1 MAVRTNTQVDGS
13 TRYVAICRT
22 VGGKQ
27 KSAGTFPTR
36 KEADAA
42 YLAAKAKV
50 MLGIDPSASPGT
62 VYPAA
67 VKGGETVSSF
77 AERWLPR
84 HELSS
89 HAREVYEWTVK
100 RYIIP
105 RFGAMAVAD

>member
-50 MLGIDPSASPGT
+50 MLGIDPSASPEPST
-62 VYPAA
+62 LRQSKAA
-67 VKGGETVSSF
+67 RRSHRSQSGGSPVTS
-77 AERWLPR
+77 
-84 HELSS
+84 
-89 HAREVYEWTVK
+89 
-100 RYIIP
+100 
-105 RFGAMAVAD
+105 